1 MSLPGFLLAIAII
14 AALGVG
20 MVNVII
26 AVGIHTIPAFCARRA
41 RCDSLIDS

>member
-26 AVGIHTIPAFCARRA
+26 AVGIHAIPAFARVA
-41 RCDSLIDS
+41 RGATVL